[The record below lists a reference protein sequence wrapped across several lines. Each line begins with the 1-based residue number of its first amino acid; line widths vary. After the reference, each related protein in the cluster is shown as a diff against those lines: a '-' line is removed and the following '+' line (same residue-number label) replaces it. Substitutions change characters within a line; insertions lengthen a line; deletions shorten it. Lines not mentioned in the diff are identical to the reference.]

1 MSKRLFIGFGSLL
14 GAFAGLALTLAS
26 CGGGGGS
33 NLTSPPPPA
42 PPPPA
47 PPPSGAITVEVDDSF
62 FSPRSVVVEP
72 GQSVRWVFVG
82 SAAGHTVTDE
92 GGVFDSGFVFRQAG
106 DVYERTFAAS
116 EEGTT
121 FRYRCA
127 SHQGCCQMQGSV
139 RVGASAPLPPPGY

>member
-1 MSKRLFIGFGSLL
+1 MSRRFHSGFALLFA
-14 GAFAGLALTLAS
+14 AFAGFAFALAS
-26 CGGGGGS
+26 CGGGGGGNS
-33 NLTSPPPPA
+33 TSPPPPA

-47 PPPSGAITVEVDDSF
+47 PPLSGAVTVEVDDSF
-62 FSPRSVVVEP
+62 FSPRSVLVEP

-92 GGVFDSGFVFRQAG
+92 GGAFDSGFVFRQAG
-106 DVYERTFAAS
+106 DVYERTFPAG

-139 RVGASAPLPPPGY
+139 RVGAAAPLPPPGY